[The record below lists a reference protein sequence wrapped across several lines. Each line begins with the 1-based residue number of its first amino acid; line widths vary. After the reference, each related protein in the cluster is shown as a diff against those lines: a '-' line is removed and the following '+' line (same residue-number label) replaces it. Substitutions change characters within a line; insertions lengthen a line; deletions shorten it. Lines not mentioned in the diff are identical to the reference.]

1 MNTHKNVLLVKVH
14 LLLVLR
20 ILTGTRIK
28 LERKLCNMTDAEL
41 IPSYSNY
48 FAVLILVRGE
58 SSLGQKAMEKMFHST
73 SYSELYLEL
82 NTVL

>member
-1 MNTHKNVLLVKVH
+1 MNTHKRTASKGSFATYLW
-14 LLLVLR
+14 
-20 ILTGTRIK
+20 ILTGIHIRLK
-28 LERKLCNMTDAEL
+28 QKLCNMTDTEW

-48 FAVLILVRGE
+48 FAVLILIRGE